1 MKLAVSS
8 IAGPPRDPR
17 TWSNAPA
24 HMIAALEALGH
35 EVTAIDSSCLT
46 VFDKALM
53 AAGNAA
59 RGYPWNAVGWF
70 EPARRKRGRYVAK
83 SARSAGCDL
92 VLCTGTLDAPQGEG
106 IDYAIWL
113 DNTFALWQRG
123 AINSPLPPAAC
134 AEIERIERIVLN
146 GARVVVPFSQ
156 HVRDSVI
163 EDYGVPASKVHAVGC
178 GSGPLPPFEGEKT
191 FAEGHL
197 LFVAKHLFSAKG
209 GDLVLEAF
217 RMIRAARPQTKLVLI
232 GNDEARTKAAGIDGV
247 EVHGF
252 VEREVLNSYFHGAAM
267 LFQPMLADPWGQV
280 YLEAMKA
287 RAAVI
292 SLNVAAV
299 PELTDNGR
307 LGVMVDKADARA
319 LADAVLA
326 TYARPQ
332 AELDSMTR
340 EAQVRALEMHS
351 WQAVGAR
358 TAAALGLTTKQAE
371 AAE

>member
-1 MKLAVSS
+1 MKLAISS

-24 HMIAALEALGH
+24 HMTAALEARGI
-35 EVTAIDSSCLT
+35 EVTAIDSTCLT
-46 VFDKALM
+46 KADKAVM
-53 AAGNAA
+53 AASNLA
-59 RGYPWNAVGWF
+59 RGYPWNAVTWF
-70 EPARRKRGRYVAK
+70 ASARSKRGRYVAK
-83 SARSAGCDL
+83 AARAASCDL
-92 VLCTGTLDAPQGEG
+92 TLCTGTLDAPTGQG

-123 AINSPLPPAAC
+123 AVTVPFPRAAID
-134 AEIERIERIVLN
+134 EIERLERIALN
-146 GARVVVPFSQ
+146 GARAVLPFSQ
-156 HVRDSVI
+156 HVRESVI
-163 EDYGVPASKVHAVGC
+163 QDYGVAANKVHAVGC
-178 GSGPLPPFEGEKT
+178 GSGPLPPFDGEKT
-191 FAEGHL
+191 FADGHL

-209 GDLVLEAF
+209 GDLVLDAF
-217 RMIRAARPQTKLVLI
+217 RMIRAARPQTTLVLI
-232 GNDEARTKAAGIDGV
+232 GNDEARAKAAGIKGV

-252 VEREVLNSYFHGAAM
+252 VEREVLNGYFHGAAM

-287 RAAVI
+287 RAVVV

-307 LGVMVDKADARA
+307 LGVMIGKADARE

-332 AELDSMTR
+332 LELDQLTR
-340 EAQVRALEMHS
+340 EAQSRVLGLHS
-351 WQAVGAR
+351 WPAVGAR
-358 TAAALGLTTKQAE
+358 TAAALGFSNKITD
-371 AAE
+371 AAA

>member
-1 MKLAVSS
+1 
-8 IAGPPRDPR
+8 
-17 TWSNAPA
+17 
-24 HMIAALEALGH
+24 MIAALEALGH
-35 EVTAIDSSCLT
+35 DITAIDSSCLT
-46 VFDKALM
+46 VFDKAMM

-59 RGYPWNAVGWF
+59 RGYPWNAVSWF
-70 EPARRKRGRYVAK
+70 APARRKRGRHVAK
-83 SARSAGCDL
+83 SARAAGCDL
-92 VLCTGTLDAPQGEG
+92 VLCTGTLDAPVDQGIG
-106 IDYAIWL
+106 YAIWL

-123 AINSPLPPAAC
+123 SITSYLPPAAC
-134 AEIERIERIVLN
+134 REIERIERIVLN
-146 GARVVVPFSQ
+146 GARAILPFSQ

-163 EDYGVPASKVHAVGC
+163 QDYGVPPSRVHAVGC
-178 GSGPLPPFEGEKT
+178 GSGPLPPFEGEKK
-191 FAEGHL
+191 FADGHL

-217 RMIRAARPQTKLVLI
+217 RMIRAARPQTRLVLI

-252 VEREVLNSYFHGAAM
+252 VERDVRNSYFHGASM
-267 LFQPMLADPWGQV
+267 LFQPMLVDPWGQV

-287 RAAVI
+287 RAVVV

-307 LGVMVDKADARA
+307 LGVMVDKADART

-326 TYARPQ
+326 TYTRPQ
-332 AELDSMTR
+332 AELDQLTR
-340 EAQVRALEMHS
+340 EAQARVLALHS

-358 TAAALGLTTKQAE
+358 TAAALGLTTTQAE